1 MNRKAVKVREFLP
14 QDPIFLSFMV
24 EYWFCF
30 ECGVVFGG
38 VAFGY

>member
-1 MNRKAVKVREFLP
+1 MTDGERGMRRLP
-14 QDPIFLSFMV
+14 QNPIFLSFMV

-38 VAFGY
+38 VAFEY